1 MECFAGSCGEQLRV
15 VELALIGDHVCVGA
29 RSRDQIIVP
38 DPALQSSPTAC
49 PRGAAATRSSREHR
63 YTTSTDVTRIYRA
76 SKSGRDYGRGSAS
89 NFPNRS

>member
-38 DPALQSSPTAC
+38 DQLSNPRPRHAREVQQRHAAPASTATPLLPT
-49 PRGAAATRSSREHR
+49 
-63 YTTSTDVTRIYRA
+63 
-76 SKSGRDYGRGSAS
+76 
-89 NFPNRS
+89 